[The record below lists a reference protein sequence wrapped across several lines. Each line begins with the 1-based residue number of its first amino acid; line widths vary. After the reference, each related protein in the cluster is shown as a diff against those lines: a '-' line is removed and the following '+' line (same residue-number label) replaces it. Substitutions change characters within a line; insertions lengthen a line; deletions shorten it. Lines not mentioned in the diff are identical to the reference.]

1 MDCISDLQ
9 WLVYSILR
17 WLLWSGSGQGLLLL
31 YRHDH
36 VDAYGNFI
44 IGRNTEHDDSKN
56 VMHGYVEDM
65 ELSDTTQVSVSGDQI
80 AVHVTSETLYTS
92 HWRSL
97 MH

>member
-9 WLVYSILR
+9 WLVYSIFDQ

-65 ELSDTTQVSVSGDQI
+65 ELSDTTQVTGDQI
-80 AVHVTSETLYTS
+80 AVHVTSQTLYTS